1 MRLLA
6 SVFLVIVLW
15 ATPALAFGNLF
26 GGGFENV
33 SPADGVVTLD
43 ASGLEKGQSQ
53 HYRLKENGKTIR
65 FFVVRDNQGTLR
77 VALDACDVCWR
88 EDKGYINKDGGMVC
102 VNCGQKFAYNRIG
115 QVQGGCNP
123 HPVAFTTAENTVTI
137 QAQILLDGASYFPG
151 NAQ

>member
-6 SVFLVIVLW
+6 SIFLVAMLG
-15 ATPALAFGNLF
+15 ATPALAFGNFF
-26 GGGFENV
+26 GGGPETV
-33 SPADGVVTLD
+33 SPADGLVSLD
-43 ASGLEKGQSQ
+43 ASSLKKGESQ

-88 EDKGYINKDGGMVC
+88 EDKGYINKDGAMVC

-115 QVQGGCNP
+115 LVQGGCNP
-123 HPVAFTTAENTVTI
+123 HPVAFTTAENTVSI
-137 QAQILLDGASYFPG
+137 QAKALLDGAGYFPG